1 MLTLRILYTK
11 EKYMIFLGH
20 LEVMKLFERIFR
32 FNKLPLKYSEGFNP
46 IPKMT
51 FASPL
56 SVGYSSKC
64 EIMEVVLDKEV
75 PLEQVKN
82 IKFPEGIKIL
92 DANYVQSKK
101 SLMATLTHAEYLIKV
116 EFIQNIDQLP
126 IDEWIEQ
133 FLSKSEVLFE
143 KKAKN
148 GKMRSLNIIEY
159 IHTLKLVFKG
169 ENEIILRATLQS
181 GSNGSLNPETLV
193 NVMHEN
199 FKMQQE
205 INTIRVEKIGLFYE
219 LEGALKPLFLL
230 NE

>member
-1 MLTLRILYTK
+1 M
-11 EKYMIFLGH
+11 
-20 LEVMKLFERIFR
+20 
-32 FNKLPLKYSEGFNP
+32 
-46 IPKMT
+46 
-51 FASPL
+51 
-56 SVGYSSKC
+56 
-64 EIMEVVLDKEV
+64 
-75 PLEQVKN
+75 
-82 IKFPEGIKIL
+82 
-92 DANYVQSKK
+92 
-101 SLMATLTHAEYLIKV
+101 
-116 EFIQNIDQLP
+116 QNIDQLP